1 MATNLMNLV
10 ESGDIAKTGAKP
22 KLPTTIP
29 NLTDTMLDVYHIP
42 LKYLYYNDENGRI
55 STQIK
60 REFGTLMAQTDE
72 TNPDYK
78 TEDDITFMILK
89 KL

>member
-29 NLTDTMLDVYHIP
+29 KLTDTMLDVYRIP
-42 LKYLYYNDENGRI
+42 LKYLWAPLKT
-55 STQIK
+55 SQKT
-60 REFGTLMAQTDE
+60 
-72 TNPDYK
+72 YK
-78 TEDDITFMILK
+78 MR
-89 KL
+89 

>member
-1 MATNLMNLV
+1 MDLGRTG
-10 ESGDIAKTGAKP
+10 EIAKTGAKP

-29 NLTDTMLDVYHIP
+29 NLTDTMLDVYRIP

-60 REFGTLMAQTDE
+60 
-72 TNPDYK
+72 
-78 TEDDITFMILK
+78 
-89 KL
+89 